1 MKILKMKNVKR
12 VFLFV
17 AIITATIFSYMPK
30 ALTADYLGELCWSL
44 HSEGSTN
51 EARLMRVG
59 MTHMGDSGFTLQGVI
74 DDPNIDPAI
83 DPAIMNGAAVIVG
96 NEVFFTMNIS
106 QDLAP
111 YPWRD
116 TGNGQLRL
124 NLPTLNGTFWVNY
137 LEFDVEFSEFWESHE
152 SGTVTFT
159 NCP

>member
-1 MKILKMKNVKR
+1 M
-12 VFLFV
+12 

-30 ALTADYLGELCWSL
+30 ALTADYLGELCLSL

-51 EARLMRVG
+51 EARLMRFG
-59 MTHMGDSGFTLQGVI
+59 MTHMGDSGFTLQGLI
-74 DDPNIDPAI
+74 DDPNIDPSI
-83 DPAIMNGAAVIVG
+83 INGAAVIVG

-124 NLPTLNGTFWVNY
+124 NLSTLNGTFWINY
-137 LEFDVEFSEFWESHE
+137 LEFDVELGEFYLSHD